1 MHLGKLRPLFPAF
14 LLILLLAPGCGGDD
28 DSDPAS
34 GGSGGQSGTGGTGA
48 TGGSGGGTGGTETGG
63 TGGGTGGTTGGSG
76 GGETG
81 GTGGQTGGSGGAS
94 GAAGEAG
101 NAGQAGTG
109 GAGGCTRSPGPDD
122 FDRKIVVAH
131 DKGPGGVDAN
141 VYEVLDLSV
150 SGQITRPN
158 VTFEMGSG
166 EGEIVFTPDGQV
178 GLVLQGQADYRSI
191 GVFRFDENGDPVVIH
206 AAFEPTFYPHKIIM
220 HPSGAF
226 AYVLDGQ
233 WVNNGG
239 GIYRLDIGCDGT
251 VTEGG
256 KLIEAK
262 LPYELIL
269 LGGDRAFLTSSEF
282 LGSSASEEAHLIDL
296 TSPPVRVASSDAFG
310 DDESIVVSTAVTADG
325 KYALLG
331 DDSMF
336 GGARVGVVQ
345 IDGNSLAFEQV
356 VTSVPAPVAIVPSPN
371 NDVVL
376 VVSEY
381 PDDLHVLDYDPT
393 AASNPF
399 SLRGKLAYVGEK
411 PALPGT
417 AVMIERGSLAG
428 HVLVAELY
436 GVRQV
441 RFTDGGEGVEDAGL
455 FETGQ
460 SFPDTVGAVGVQ
472 K

>member
-1 MHLGKLRPLFPAF
+1 V
-14 LLILLLAPGCGGDD
+14 
-28 DSDPAS
+28 
-34 GGSGGQSGTGGTGA
+34 
-48 TGGSGGGTGGTETGG
+48 E
-63 TGGGTGGTTGGSG
+63 
-76 GGETG
+76 
-81 GTGGQTGGSGGAS
+81 
-94 GAAGEAG
+94 
-101 NAGQAGTG
+101 
-109 GAGGCTRSPGPDD
+109 
-122 FDRKIVVAH
+122 
-131 DKGPGGVDAN
+131 AN

-150 SGQITRPN
+150 SGQITRPG
-158 VTFEMGSG
+158 VTFEMGPG

-178 GLVLQGQADYRSI
+178 GLALQGQADYRSI
-191 GVFRFDENGDPVVIH
+191 GVFRFDENGDPVVVH

-226 AYVLDGQ
+226 AYVLDAQ

-251 VTEGG
+251 VTEAG
-256 KLIEAK
+256 KILEAK
-262 LPYELIL
+262 LPYELVL

-356 VTSVPAPVAIVPSPN
+356 VTSVPAPVALVPSPN

-376 VVSEY
+376 VASEF

-399 SLRGKLAYVGEK
+399 SLRGKLAYEGAK

-441 RFTDGGEGVEDAGL
+441 QFTVGGAGVQDAGL

-460 SFPDTVGAVGVQ
+460 TFPDNVGAVGVQ